1 MNHKAAAVQRYPFT
15 SQDRL
20 FLDANI
26 WLYVSGSLELS
37 TYWRSIYTHAFN
49 RILQAKSRIYIITP
63 NTLHNPNIA

>member
-1 MNHKAAAVQRYPFT
+1 MNHKAAAVQHYPFT

-37 TYWRSIYTHAFN
+37 T
-49 RILQAKSRIYIITP
+49 
-63 NTLHNPNIA
+63 

>member
-1 MNHKAAAVQRYPFT
+1 MNHKAAAVQHYPFT

-37 TYWRSIYTHAFN
+37 TYWRSIYTNAFN
-49 RILQAKSRIYIITP
+49 RILQAKSR
-63 NTLHNPNIA
+63 